1 MGELTVIGGKA
12 GGFNL
17 KSVPGNIT
25 RPIMAKVKKAVF
37 DIATPY
43 VYDSSWL
50 DLFAGTGSVG
60 IEALS
65 RGARFV
71 RFVDIHP
78 AAVETIHENLAHTGL
93 EEGAQVWH
101 ANAFQVLGR
110 VPDRRFDFIY
120 VAPPQYERLWVKT
133 LEALDRNPG
142 WMYYDA
148 WVFVQI
154 DPVEYEKMELT
165 HLTLFDRREYGNT
178 ALVMYVPTFDEREEG
193 DSQ

>member
-1 MGELTVIGGKA
+1 MGDLTVIGGKA

-65 RGARFV
+65 RGASFV

-78 AAVETIHENLAHTGL
+78 AAIETIHENLAHTGL
-93 EEGAQVWH
+93 EEGAEVWH
-101 ANAFQVLGR
+101 GNAFQMLERDPG
-110 VPDRRFDFIY
+110 RRFDFIY
-120 VAPPQYERLWVKT
+120 IAPPQYERLWVKT
-133 LEALDRNPG
+133 LEVLDRNPG
-142 WMYYDA
+142 WMVYDT
-148 WVFVQI
+148 WIFVQI
-154 DPVEYEKMELT
+154 DPVEYEQVELRN
-165 HLTLFDRREYGNT
+165 LKLFDRREYGNT
-178 ALVMYVPTFDEREEG
+178 ELVLFVPTFDERETGET
-193 DSQ
+193 

>member
-1 MGELTVIGGKA
+1 MGDLTVIGGKA

-71 RFVDIHP
+71 RFVDIHR
-78 AAVETIHENLAHTGL
+78 AAIKTIHENLDHTDL
-93 EEGAQVWH
+93 EEGAEVWH
-101 ANAFQVLGR
+101 GNAFQVLEQR
-110 VPDRRFDFIY
+110 PDQQFDFIY
-120 VAPPQYERLWVKT
+120 IAPPQYERLWVKT
-133 LEALDRNPG
+133 LEVLDRNPG
-142 WMYYDA
+142 WMVYDT

-154 DPVEYEKMELT
+154 DPVEIEPFSFQNLK
-165 HLTLFDRREYGNT
+165 LFDKREYGST
-178 ALVMYVPTFDEREEG
+178 ALLMFVPNFEEG
-193 DSQ
+193 EMA

>member
-1 MGELTVIGGKA
+1 MGELSVIGGKA

-43 VYDSSWL
+43 VYGSSWL

-65 RGARFV
+65 RGASFV
-71 RFVDIHP
+71 RFIDIHP
-78 AAVETIHENLAHTGL
+78 AAVKTIHENLDHTSL

-101 ANAFQVLGR
+101 GNAFQVLEQE
-110 VPDRRFDFIY
+110 PDRQFDFIY
-120 VAPPQYERLWVKT
+120 IAPPQYERLWIKT
-133 LEALDRNPG
+133 LQVLDRNPG
-142 WMYYDA
+142 WMVYDT

-154 DPVEYEKMELT
+154 DPVELESFDLQNLK
-165 HLTLFDRREYGNT
+165 LFDHREYGNT
-178 ALVMYVPTFDEREEG
+178 ALLLFVPTFDQRE
-193 DSQ
+193 

>member
-1 MGELTVIGGKA
+1 MGELNVIGGKA
-12 GGFNL
+12 GGFSL

-25 RPIMAKVKKAVF
+25 RPVMAKVKKAVF

-78 AAVETIHENLAHTGL
+78 AAVKTIHENLTDVLISSISHLPNMNACGLKLWKFWTVIPTGY
-93 EEGAQVWH
+93 
-101 ANAFQVLGR
+101 
-110 VPDRRFDFIY
+110 IMM
-120 VAPPQYERLWVKT
+120 
-133 LEALDRNPG
+133 PG
-142 WMYYDA
+142 YSY
-148 WVFVQI
+148 
-154 DPVEYEKMELT
+154 K
-165 HLTLFDRREYGNT
+165 
-178 ALVMYVPTFDEREEG
+178 
-193 DSQ
+193 

>member
-1 MGELTVIGGKA
+1 MGELSVIGGKA

-71 RFVDIHP
+71 RFVDIHR
-78 AAVETIHENLAHTGL
+78 AAIKTIHENLAHTDL
-93 EEGAQVWH
+93 EEEAEVWH
-101 ANAFQVLGR
+101 GNAFQVLEQT
-110 VPDRRFDFIY
+110 PDRQFDFIY

-133 LEALDRNPG
+133 LEVLDRNPA
-142 WMYYDA
+142 WMVYDT

-154 DPVEYEKMELT
+154 DPVEIEPFSLQNLK
-165 HLTLFDRREYGNT
+165 LFDKREYGST
-178 ALVMYVPTFDEREEG
+178 ALLMFVPNFEEG
-193 DSQ
+193 EMA

>member
-1 MGELTVIGGKA
+1 MGELNVIGGKA
-12 GGFNL
+12 GGFSL

-25 RPIMAKVKKAVF
+25 RPVMAKVKKAVF

-78 AAVETIHENLAHTGL
+78 AAVKTIHQNLAHTDL

-101 ANAFQVLGR
+101 GNVFQVLGR
-110 VPDRRFDFIY
+110 EADRRFDFLYI
-120 VAPPQYERLWVKT
+120 APPQYERLWVKT
-133 LEALDRNPG
+133 LEILDRNTD
-142 WMYYDA
+142 WLYYDA
-148 WVFVQI
+148 WIFVQI
-154 DPVEYEKMELT
+154 DPVEMEPLS
-165 HLTLFDRREYGNT
+165 LENLKLFDRREYGST
-178 ALVMYVPTFDEREEG
+178 ALLLFVPTFDEREEG
-193 DSQ
+193 RE

>member
-1 MGELTVIGGKA
+1 MGDLTVIGGKA

-71 RFVDIHP
+71 RFVDIHR
-78 AAVETIHENLAHTGL
+78 AAIKTIYENLAHTDL
-93 EEGAQVWH
+93 EEGAEVWH
-101 ANAFQVLGR
+101 GNAFQVLEQS
-110 VPDRRFDFIY
+110 PDYRFDFIY
-120 VAPPQYERLWVKT
+120 IAPPQYERLWVKS
-133 LEALDRNPG
+133 LEVLDRNPG
-142 WMYYDA
+142 WMVYDA
-148 WVFVQI
+148 WVFVQV
-154 DPVEYEKMELT
+154 DPVEIEPFSLQNLK
-165 HLTLFDRREYGNT
+165 LFDKREYGNT
-178 ALVMYVPTFDEREEG
+178 ALLMFVPNFEEG
-193 DSQ
+193 EIT

>member
-50 DLFAGTGSVG
+50 DCFAGTGSVG

-65 RGARFV
+65 RGASFV

-78 AAVETIHENLAHTGL
+78 AAIQTIHENLEHTGL
-93 EEGAQVWH
+93 EDGAQVWH
-101 ANAFQVLGR
+101 ANVFQVLDR
-110 VPDRRFDFIY
+110 EPDRRFDFIY

-133 LEALDRNPG
+133 LEVLDRNTG
-142 WMYYDA
+142 WMYYDT
-148 WVFVQI
+148 WVFVQV
-154 DPVEYEKMELT
+154 DPVEYEALSLQNLK
-165 HLTLFDRREYGNT
+165 LFDRREYGST
-178 ALVMYVPTFDEREEG
+178 ALLLFTPNFEQRENEG
-193 DSQ
+193 

>member
-1 MGELTVIGGKA
+1 MGDLSVIGGKA

-43 VYDSSWL
+43 VYDSTWL

-71 RFVDIHP
+71 RFVDIHR
-78 AAVETIHENLAHTGL
+78 AAIKTIHENLDHTDL
-93 EEGAQVWH
+93 REGAEVWH
-101 ANAFQVLGR
+101 GNAFQILEQS
-110 VPDRRFDFIY
+110 PDQQFDFIY
-120 VAPPQYERLWVKT
+120 IAPPQYERLWVKT
-133 LEALDRNPG
+133 LEVLDRNPG
-142 WMYYDA
+142 WMVYDT
-148 WVFVQI
+148 WVFVQV
-154 DPVEYEKMELT
+154 DPVEIEPFSLQNIK
-165 HLTLFDRREYGNT
+165 LFDRREYGNT
-178 ALVMYVPTFDEREEG
+178 ALLMFVPNFEEG
-193 DSQ
+193 EKA

>member
-1 MGELTVIGGKA
+1 MGELSVIGGKA

-65 RGARFV
+65 RGARFA

-78 AAVETIHENLAHTGL
+78 AAISTIHENLEHTDL
-93 EEGAQVWH
+93 TEGAQVWH
-101 ANAFQVLGR
+101 GNVFQVLKQQ
-110 VPDRRFDFIY
+110 PDRRFDFVY
-120 VAPPQYERLWVKT
+120 VAPPQYERLWIKT
-133 LEALDRNPG
+133 LEVLDRNPG
-142 WMYYDA
+142 WMFYDT

-154 DPVEYEKMELT
+154 DPVEQEEFSLQNLK
-165 HLTLFDRREYGNT
+165 LFDRREYGST
-178 ALVMYVPTFDEREEG
+178 ALLLFIPTFDQREEK
-193 DSQ
+193 